1 MQNGQRL
8 RRDHIKRKQL
18 RGNRSIPAAQC
29 SFFYTS
35 LLSVELGQL
44 HLFKHP
50 MVASMS
56 GPLSHQHSAQ
66 APLLSEAQ
74 QCEAI
79 SNPASLH
86 RVNMDKGIAV
96 SVPGAEATRD
106 GRFGSL
112 CKSAITHREL
122 LAVRRNELA
131 YRKTHRR
138 DQ

>member
-8 RRDHIKRKQL
+8 RRDNIKREQL
-18 RGNRSIPAAQC
+18 RGNRSIPTTQC
-29 SFFYTS
+29 SLLYTG

-50 MVASMS
+50 VVASMS
-56 GPLSHQHSAQ
+56 GALGHQHSAQ
-66 APLLSEAQ
+66 APVLSEAQ

-106 GRFGSL
+106 RRFGPL
-112 CKSAITHREL
+112 CKSAITHGEL